1 MRQFKLLGAALGAAL
16 LVAACGG
23 GGDGDQAPRIS
34 ITSVKV
40 MGDSLADSGTFSALG
55 AGSGFGR
62 IFGIQGS
69 TSKIF
74 SELTAASYG
83 ISNLCNVYQFTGT
96 TFIANPTAGCTSYG
110 VGSGRVNPPAAIG
123 GAATPFSIVKQLVDA
138 GTGTTYTTKDLLIID
153 GGGNDAA
160 DLVGAY
166 LTASTDGGA
175 AFVGMLSSLPGVA
188 LPTSAA
194 GFPAAGTAYMTAL
207 ANSLFDAI
215 QTNALNKGA
224 SRVAI
229 MNAPGILKTP
239 RFQMVL
245 DSIAAAYG
253 GGTAGATARAQSE
266 GLFTSWVEAFNAQLK
281 VRATGESRVVLVDLY
296 SNFNDYIAHPA
307 DYGLTNVTT
316 PACPITG
323 VGADGLPTYNFETC
337 TDTALSAMTPP
348 AGATGGANWWK
359 TYAFADGFHP
369 TPAVYLLAG
378 QLLNRSLIQA
388 GWL

>member
-1 MRQFKLLGAALGAAL
+1 MRQFKVLGVAMATAL
-16 LVAACGG
+16 LVACGG
-23 GGDGDQAPRIS
+23 GGGDGNQTPRVS

-40 MGDSLADSGTFSALG
+40 MGDSLADSGTFSALP
-55 AGSGFGR
+55 AGSGYGR
-62 IFGIQGS
+62 IFGVQGS

-83 ISNLCNVYQFTGT
+83 ISNLCNFYQFTGT

-110 VGSGRVNPPAAIG
+110 VGGGRVNPGADKG
-123 GAATPFSIVKQLVDA
+123 GAATPLSIVKQLTDA
-138 GTGTTYTTKDLLIID
+138 GTGKTYLASDLLLID

-166 LTASTDGGA
+166 LNAAKDSGA
-175 AFVGMLSSLPGVA
+175 AFMTMLGSIPGVA
-188 LPTSAA
+188 LPTGAA
-194 GFPAAGTAYMTAL
+194 GFPAAGISYMTAV
-207 ANSLFDAI
+207 ANTLFDAV
-215 QTNALNKGA
+215 QTHALNKGA
-224 SRVAI
+224 THVAI
-229 MNAPGILKTP
+229 INAPGILKTP

-245 DSIAAAYG
+245 DSISAAYG

-266 GLFTSWVEAFNAQLK
+266 ALFTSWVVAFNTQLQ

-316 PACPITG
+316 PACPATG
-323 VGADGLPTYNFETC
+323 VGTDGLPTYNFETC

-348 AGATGGANWWK
+348 AGATGGANWWT
-359 TYAFADGFHP
+359 TYAFSDGFHP
-369 TPAVYLLAG
+369 TPAVYKLAS